1 MGYRRK
7 KYTPE
12 QRAERDAAD
21 KALKAAADE
30 KLADPAAVADM
41 VGKLVM
47 ITTPRLLRY
56 SLRNVALLMNQ
67 AEERG
72 ITLTDVDSKKAWRLR
87 GYRIGTGETSLRIV
101 APKGTEKTEGD
112 DTGEQEPAEFSTL
125 DADDQSDET
134 EGRTRFR
141 MVPVYDISQ
150 MVEIE
155 DFEGDPV
162 EIEPVADPAGVVRAN
177 LTVQLERLGYTVATT
192 DDEQAAPLV
201 DDDAHAVTV
210 SAARPVEQLAQAA
223 AELIT
228 RPADQRPRPVHAAT
242 GTATTTEPRPAAAPG
257 IPLDLGEFGE
267 GRAVVE
273 IDHDNGRA
281 YYRVTASNVRGCFT
295 VAFYEPAEQ
304 REPRAVNVVYGYDN
318 GRGGPW
324 AHGGE
329 GQKRPERPTVNGIR
343 LVAQSTHITLA
354 EIETMRTIYVMR
366 MVAGRYNPYSERV
379 PDRTEQ
385 RTRAVVRAILRH
397 FAQLPELP
405 ELFAR
410 AAALDAPALQR
421 IHNERAAT
429 ISKHIS
435 RLEHE
440 RAEAEAQRRYYA
452 SLAAGGEIDGTQLEM
467 FSA

>member
-21 KALKAAADE
+21 KAIKDAADE
-30 KLADPAAVADM
+30 KLTDPEAVAAM
-41 VGKLVM
+41 VGQLAQATSPK
-47 ITTPRLLRY
+47 LLRY
-56 SLRNVALLMNQ
+56 SLRNVAMLWNQ

-72 ITLTDVDSKKAWRLR
+72 ITLTDVDSFKGWKAR
-87 GYRIGTGETSLRIV
+87 GRSIRKGERALRIV
-101 APKGTEKTEGD
+101 APKGTEKAEGS
-112 DTGEQEPAEFSTL
+112 DTAEPEPAEFITV
-125 DADDQSDET
+125 DTDDQGDET
-134 EGRTRFR
+134 AARTRFR
-141 MVPVYDISQ
+141 MVVVFDISQ
-150 MVEIE
+150 TEGIE

-162 EIEPVADPAGVVRAN
+162 EVEPVADPAGVVRAN
-177 LTVQLERLGYTVATT
+177 LTTQLERLGYAVATT
-192 DDEQAAPLV
+192 DDEQPAPVV

-210 SAARPVEQLAQAA
+210 SAARPVEQLAQAV

-228 RPADQRPRPVHAAT
+228 RPADQRPRPVH
-242 GTATTTEPRPAAAPG
+242 TATSTTATEPRPAAAPG

-281 YYRVTASNVRGCFT
+281 YYRVTGPNVRGCFT
-295 VAFYEPAEQ
+295 VAWYEPAEK
-304 REPRAVNVVYGYDN
+304 REPHIVNVIYGHDN

-324 AHGGE
+324 VHGGE
-329 GQKRPERPTVNGIR
+329 GEKRPERPTVNGIR

-429 ISKHIS
+429 ISAHIT

-440 RAEAEAQRRYYA
+440 REEAETQRRYYA